1 MKGEKIKKLVFR
13 MLNPDKGSLEFLPDS
28 SGNYIIALKHSA
40 KLPKVSI
47 DPALSQYCYNGCCYD
62 VIYTGICKKVLKI
75 EIINNILQEIIQVSL
90 LCVNH

>member
-28 SGNYIIALKHSA
+28 SGNYIIALKHSV

-47 DPALSQYCYNGCCYD
+47 GPALSQYCYNGCCYD
-62 VIYTGICKKVLKI
+62 VI
-75 EIINNILQEIIQVSL
+75 
-90 LCVNH
+90 